1 MLEGVRRVTPLLMSA
16 VLRNRFVGCR
26 GSGCQTAPLSSS
38 IFYVLERAV
47 KKSKIASTTDRVTYH
62 TRCSVSSPMTGPG
75 SDSIPS
81 SATPEAMLFSE
92 PGL

>member
-26 GSGCQTAPLSSS
+26 GSGCQTAPLYLLKSRKE
-38 IFYVLERAV
+38 FY
-47 KKSKIASTTDRVTYH
+47 KIASTTDRVTYH